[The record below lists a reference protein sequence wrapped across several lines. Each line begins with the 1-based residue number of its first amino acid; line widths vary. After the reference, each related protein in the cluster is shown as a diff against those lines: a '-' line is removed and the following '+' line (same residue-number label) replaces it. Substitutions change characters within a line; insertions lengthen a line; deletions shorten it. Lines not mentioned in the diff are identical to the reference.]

1 MLVNIIN
8 ISGVFFLGAIASLI
22 GAVFSFIFIP
32 KTKDKSMYELET
44 MFVTKSKIEMI
55 NIASLVQKTIKT

>member
-1 MLVNIIN
+1 
-8 ISGVFFLGAIASLI
+8 
-22 GAVFSFIFIP
+22 
-32 KTKDKSMYELET
+32 MYELET